1 MGSVPNRKQSH
12 QHRESKKWI
21 RLPAN
26 QRCLECYPVRRP
38 FLETAFGKLPP
49 EVREDIFKDVLKVGS
64 LSPLKGAISV
74 PMTRIKHDISQR
86 GSKLKLNIGPA
97 GPASCLALLQTCHQI
112 YHESSLLFYAINT
125 FYFSNPQDMLLFLR
139 HLGPVRCEQLRS
151 LHLEDVLVQEP
162 VFGPKYLDQ
171 FRSQRLYS
179 EAILARFSS
188 LRRDVIHPDAM
199 NAVQL
204 LNKSG
209 NLRKI
214 YMDMRPPQTLQYI
227 KLCTELPGFNNREIV
242 FASPS
247 RWSVMV
253 PSTWETKSWFVTFLA
268 DATKKSLCDQTY
280 CAYWGGDEKYRVEVD
295 ILPALSEARLGSR
308 SLYGW

>member
-1 MGSVPNRKQSH
+1 M
-12 QHRESKKWI
+12 
-21 RLPAN
+21 
-26 QRCLECYPVRRP
+26 
-38 FLETAFGKLPP
+38 
-49 EVREDIFKDVLKVGS
+49 LKVGS